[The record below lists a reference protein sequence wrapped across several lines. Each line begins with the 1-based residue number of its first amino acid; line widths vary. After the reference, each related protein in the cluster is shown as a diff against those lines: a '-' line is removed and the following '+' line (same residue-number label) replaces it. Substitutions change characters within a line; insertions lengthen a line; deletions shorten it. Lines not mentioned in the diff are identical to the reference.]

1 MSTLSTNYHPWIG
14 SLQVELDALEAALLR
29 GDAPAVELASAAMQ
43 KVLQQAPPVYG
54 HLLSQLLTPLVDCY
68 VQRNNIARS

>member
-29 GDAPAVELASAAMQ
+29 GDAPAVELFCDT
-43 KVLQQAPPVYG
+43 VV
-54 HLLSQLLTPLVDCY
+54 V
-68 VQRNNIARS
+68 IRSPRCGRF